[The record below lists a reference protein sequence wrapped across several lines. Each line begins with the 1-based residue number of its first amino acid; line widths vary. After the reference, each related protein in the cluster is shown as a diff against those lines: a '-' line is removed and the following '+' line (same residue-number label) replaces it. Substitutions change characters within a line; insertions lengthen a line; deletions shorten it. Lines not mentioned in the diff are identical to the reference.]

1 MNKLRRTTIIAL
13 VTGLFVLF
21 LDPLQAAARGKGKIS
36 KLFGSLTT
44 HQVECQTLCTAGEL
58 TGGFSGTLEF
68 TMHTMVETNQPD
80 VSRYEGVNTITTEDG
95 TISGTDYGLWN
106 LVTGEFIDFTV
117 FDQGTG
123 AFAGKSGTLV
133 IVGTFDPVEGVGA
146 SDYFAIIH

>member
-1 MNKLRRTTIIAL
+1 MNKLKRTTIVAL
-13 VTGLFVLF
+13 ITGLLVLVLGP
-21 LDPLQAAARGKGKIS
+21 LDAAARGKHRVK

-44 HQVECQTLCTAGEL
+44 HQVECQTLCTEGEL
-58 TGGFSGTLEF
+58 TGGLAGTLEF
-68 TMHTMVETNQPD
+68 TMHSMEETNDPD
-80 VSRYEGVNTITTEDG
+80 VARYEGINTIITEDG

-123 AFAGKSGTLV
+123 AFAGKRGTLV

-146 SDYFAIIH
+146 SDYFAVIH